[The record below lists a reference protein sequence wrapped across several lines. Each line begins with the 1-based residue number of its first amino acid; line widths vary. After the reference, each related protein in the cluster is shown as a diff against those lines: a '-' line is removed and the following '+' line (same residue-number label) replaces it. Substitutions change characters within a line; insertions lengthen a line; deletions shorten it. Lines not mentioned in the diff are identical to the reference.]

1 MPTEV
6 KGVVE
11 ARKIL
16 RKLAPETLKAY
27 NAQIAAPL
35 NEITKAARSDVP
47 GTIENLSRF
56 TYPGYERKSRT
67 GRNRA
72 FPSFEANVVRR
83 GLTYSLAKSRSNR
96 TGWSS
101 LVSLL
106 NKSAAG
112 AIIETA
118 GRQNRYGSLQSKSN
132 NPDAGRWFIENLN
145 NGIGNLEQTGR
156 TAKTSGRLMGR
167 NLVEDQ
173 GKAKATILKVLDQV
187 ATQANAEIARL

>member
-35 NEITKAARSDVP
+35 KEITNAARSDVP
-47 GTIENLSRF
+47 GTIDNLSRF

-118 GRQNRYGSLQSKSN
+118 GRQNRYGSSQSKSN

-156 TAKTSGRLMGR
+156 TAKTSGRLVGR

-187 ATQANAEIARL
+187 AAQANAEIARL

>member
-27 NAQIAAPL
+27 NKEIAAPL
-35 NEITKAARSDVP
+35 KAITQAARNDVP
-47 GTIENLSRF
+47 GTIDNLSRF
-56 TYPGYERKSRT
+56 NYPGYERKSRT

-83 GLTYSLAKSRSNR
+83 GLTYSLAKSRNNR
-96 TGWSS
+96 SGWSS

-118 GRQNRYGSLQSKSN
+118 GRQNRYGSSQSKSN
-132 NPDAGRWFIENLN
+132 NPDAGREFIANLN
-145 NGIGNLEQTGR
+145 NGIGSLKQTGR

-167 NLVEDQ
+167 NLAEDQ
-173 GKAKATILKVLDQV
+173 GKAKATILKVLQQV
-187 ATQANAEIARL
+187 AGNANAEIARL